1 MSDYS
6 ALKERM
12 LRIPT
17 FQTLKYQL
25 GEFGEGTARMTAPY
39 SKSFDGIFESF
50 HGGMLMTLADS
61 CACAAI
67 MTLTGPDAMMT
78 TTDMNI
84 RFLAP
89 ALTDVTAESKI
100 IKFGRTLVPVAV
112 TLRDANGKEVAV
124 AQVTYMRLAKIPA
137 R

>member
-1 MSDYS
+1 MADYS

-17 FQTLKYQL
+17 FHTLKYRL
-25 GEFGEGTARMTAPY
+25 DEFGQGAAIMTAPY
-39 SKSFDGIFESF
+39 SKAYDGIFESF

-67 MTLTGPDAMMT
+67 MTLTGPEAMLT

-89 ALTDVTAESKI
+89 AHSDVTADARI

-112 TLRDANGKEVAV
+112 TLRDANGKDVAV
-124 AQVTYMRLAKIPA
+124 AQVTYMRLA
-137 R
+137 RQ

>member
-1 MSDYS
+1 MPDY
-6 ALKERM
+6 AAIQERL

-17 FQTLKYQL
+17 FQTLQYRVDR
-25 GEFGEGTARMTAPY
+25 FGQGVATMTAPY
-39 SKSFDGIFESF
+39 AKAYDGIFESF

-67 MTLTGPDAMMT
+67 MTLTGPDAMLT

-89 ALTDVTAESKI
+89 ARSDVTADAQI
-100 IKFGRTLVPVAV
+100 VKFGRTLVPVAV
-112 TLRDANGKEVAV
+112 SLRDADGKEVAV
-124 AQVTYMRLAKIPA
+124 AQVTYMRLGTASSH
-137 R
+137 